1 MFGVFGASYPAV
13 FDIARSS
20 SPHAGISA
28 SVRHERN
35 SLVLK
40 QSAGVTLSVGI
51 VLVRFPNPLAT
62 FVSVGEPD

>member
-1 MFGVFGASYPAV
+1 MFGVFGAAYPAV
-13 FDIARSS
+13 FGIARSI
-20 SPHAGISA
+20 SPQPGISA

-35 SLVLK
+35 SLVSK